1 MSDLDSLKSLLG
13 SYALDLTDQEITQ
26 YATEVDAAQRYFP
39 EDTQKALLLKLL
51 HDADQSQDDRVIA
64 TSTIACRLENGI
76 CVTTFGILSPDWP
89 GLSNACLGV
98 IHAMGWNIYFVKGFT
113 IQRRDKDMG
122 AVIIGVRTDCEK
134 DYQKLLKQTTTILN
148 RLVNAA
154 QVTKGKANIL
164 FEEIRKILI
173 YSSVISQIESMYQGD
188 DLEALIG
195 PEGEA
200 VHYFNAR
207 SRDYIEN
214 RSIPD
219 IAQQIIRNYTLIKEA
234 HKTSTIQMEICNL
247 NTKSEGSFTGVTIA
261 GPARMLNLEDSL
273 KTIEL
278 TIPDFILKH
287 NREFTTKQGISCYRI
302 EFVDQMGH
310 ALTDLEQNRLKR
322 AFATMVLNKRR
333 DRAKWLESI
342 GGFEQYARAIFPL
355 LVKEAQK
362 SGITQVYQSVD
373 KATDLFIVFKI
384 IAVIPQPQKNGKDI
398 LNQIVKKI
406 ESVEG
411 LHILA
416 VKPPRMFG
424 NTLMNILDIKASLA
438 DIENTEA
445 VYQLIRQKLVE
456 AIGDYR
462 DFDEGMRGMDTAKLH
477 SIQRMITDIDASVI
491 REIYYSVED
500 FYRISATINELIAH
514 IRIACEMIEKIEKEQ
529 LEYHIMCRQ
538 VGTQNKAG
546 ELIPQASLGCI
557 AYSHQL
563 ELLDGILDV
572 LGKYDLTMSRIE
584 RIGKDILICRIT
596 EDEKP
601 LSDAK
606 MNQICNSIKKLI
618 KKRLETLS

>member
-398 LNQIVKKI
+398 LNQMVKKI
-406 ESVEG
+406 ESVGG